1 MTSARTMYMTPMR
14 LWSVDVMYSF
24 HRYGHQPLR
33 QTHIASA
40 AITSRITSEVIS
52 GIGWLDGIGSHVRL
66 PTICFAHR
74 RLRRNGH
81 ARRRGSR
88 GNRRGQPVR
97 HYGIE
102 QPRRDRTIG
111 HGLHIAARFLEL
123 RVAGRVE
130 LRPGSTRALGPH
142 GELVGRQSLDLEL
155 HAWEAVAT
163 EMRRLPLID
172 ALPVCLE
179 VQARRHPRHGVD

>member
-33 QTHIASA
+33 QTHMASA

-52 GIGWLDGIGSHVRL
+52 GIGWLKGIASHVSL
-66 PTICFAHR
+66 PNICFSHR
-74 RLRRNGH
+74 RLRRNVH
-81 ARRRGSR
+81 RRRRGSR
-88 GNRRGQPVR
+88 SNRRRQPVR
-97 HYGIE
+97 HYGVK
-102 QPRRDRTIG
+102 QAGRDRTIG
-111 HGLHIAARFLEL
+111 HGFHIAARFFEF

-130 LRPGSTRALGPH
+130 RRSASAGTLRPHR
-142 GELVGRQSLDLEL
+142 ELVGGQGLDLEL

-163 EMRRLPLID
+163 EMRRLSLI
-172 ALPVCLE
+172 
-179 VQARRHPRHGVD
+179 